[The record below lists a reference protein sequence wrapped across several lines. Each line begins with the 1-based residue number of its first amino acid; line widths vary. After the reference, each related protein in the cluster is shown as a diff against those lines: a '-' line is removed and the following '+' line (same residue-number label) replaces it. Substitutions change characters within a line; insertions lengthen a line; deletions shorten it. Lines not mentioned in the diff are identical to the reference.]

1 MAHCVNEY
9 GYDPK
14 ELAEGGDLRTM
25 NRRNRWCEREA
36 TTTRTPPMMKKDPAV
51 QRDLCRWCAAMWD
64 EQRDELDA
72 ESRVS

>member
-1 MAHCVNEY
+1 MARCGNEY

-14 ELAEGGDLRTM
+14 ELAEGGNPQLM
-25 NRRNRWCEREA
+25 SRRNRLCGRPA